1 MKYHIY
7 SSLAPDKAHDHG
19 MMSIRMLKL
28 CGDSIYKPLLRTYL
42 QSLLREIGKGQR
54 CSYS

>member
-7 SSLAPDKAHDHG
+7 SSLAPDKTHDHG

-54 CSYS
+54 CSY